1 MERAREASLVIRDV
15 RVYAAVVVL
24 AALGATITAA
34 HASAAGSA
42 AQVKVEKTALGPI
55 LVDAKNRTL
64 YMFAA
69 DKGGKSVCY
78 GSCATYWPPLAASS
92 SHVLGTGVKAALLG
106 TTKRTGGTLQV
117 TYAGHPLYLFVKDT
131 KPGQTSGQG
140 LNASGGLWWVISP
153 TGAVIKKATAS
164 AAKTTTSTTTT
175 AGGGYGG

>member
-15 RVYAAVVVL
+15 RIYAAVAVL
-24 AALGATITAA
+24 AALGVTSAAA
-34 HASAAGSA
+34 HASSGSG

-69 DKGGKSVCY
+69 DKGGKSACY
-78 GSCATYWPPLAASS
+78 GSCATYWPPLAANS

-106 TTKRTGGTLQV
+106 TTKRTGGSLQV

-131 KPGQTSGQG
+131 KAGQTSGQG
-140 LNASGGLWWVISP
+140 VNASGGLWWVVSP
-153 TGAVIKKATAS
+153 TGAVIKKTPAP
-164 AAKTTTSTTTT
+164 AATTTTATTTT